1 MIKWPPYTRLNLFY
15 VKVRANY
22 IFVGHRLSH
31 FIVCPFDGVGEVLKV
46 SDRTR
51 EEGGRVIDEGDV
63 LLLALVE
70 DGAGLAPALSAQ
82 PPRSGQHGTEKYPV
96 PETFELILPELD
108 FTGDNPPLTGSCCV
122 NICCIPTVP

>member
-1 MIKWPPYTRLNLFY
+1 MIKRPPYTRLNLFY

-22 IFVGHRLSH
+22 IFIGHRLSH

-46 SDRTR
+46 SDRAR

-82 PPRSGQHGTEKYPV
+82 PPSSGQHGTEKYPLC
-96 PETFELILPELD
+96 PKLLNEFYR
-108 FTGDNPPLTGSCCV
+108 N
-122 NICCIPTVP
+122 